1 MHSTKLSTVSVNEG
15 KKCLV
20 KSGKDKD
27 VNIPRQV
34 SKHTLPFIFRYFA
47 IYVDILFWG
56 CYRRHNSI
64 SRRYPYTV
72 PGDGVLHGAVAVV
85 AVVAVIL
92 GPITATA
99 AWNTGGMPTVL
110 RLPAGYA
117 RGE

>member
-1 MHSTKLSTVSVNEG
+1 MVGMEMAP
-15 KKCLV
+15 
-20 KSGKDKD
+20 D
-27 VNIPRQV
+27 IPCQV

-99 AWNTGGMPTVL
+99 A
-110 RLPAGYA
+110 A
-117 RGE
+117 R